1 MLKNIIIQQKNEKAK
16 LIAKSF
22 IHREKIAEAKR
33 NLSSDL
39 IKVIL
44 GPRRAGKSVFSYLL
58 LKDKDFAYLN
68 FDDDNLRNINN
79 SDEIIKYIFEVYKK
93 PKFLLFDEIQNL
105 KNWELFVNKLHRR
118 GFNLILTGSNA
129 NLLSKELS
137 TSLTGRHFA
146 YELFPFTFTEFLN
159 SRNVS
164 ISKDTFHDPETKGEI
179 LNHLNDYLLHGGFPE
194 IVVKNYEPKQYLTA
208 LLDSILLKDIVKRY
222 NVRFS
227 QKIEDLFTYLVSNFS
242 LEFSFTKLKNIL
254 GFNSTHTLQNYL
266 KYLTDAY
273 LIFSLNRYSHK
284 VKEQINAPKKLYLV
298 DNGFIEAKSFQVS
311 KNMGR
316 LIENCVFVELL
327 NRKYRINLDLFY
339 YKTRNQKEIDFI
351 LRKGIKVNELIQ
363 ICYDLSDP
371 STEKREINALL
382 EGSEELKCN
391 DLKIITWDK
400 EKEVKISKKKILFIP
415 LFKWLLTKES
425 V

>member
-1 MLKNIIIQQKNEKAK
+1 MLKEVIIQQKIEKAR
-16 LIAKSF
+16 LITKDF
-22 IHREKIAEAKR
+22 INREKLAEAKK

-44 GPRRAGKSVFSYLL
+44 GPRRAWKSVFSQLL

-68 FDDDNLRNINN
+68 FDDDNLVNIEN
-79 SDEIIKYIFEVYKK
+79 SDEIIKCIFEVYKK
-93 PKFLLFDEIQNL
+93 PRFLLFDEIQNL

-146 YELFPFTFTEFLN
+146 YELFPFTFIEFLD
-159 SRNVS
+159 SKEGS
-164 ISKDTFHDPETKGEI
+164 ISKNEFNDPETKGKI
-179 LNHLNDYLLHGGFPE
+179 LNYLNEYLLHGGFPE
-194 IVVKNYEPKQYLTA
+194 IVVKNYEPKQYLST
-208 LLDSILLKDIVKRY
+208 LLDSILLKDIVKRH

-242 LEFSFTKLKNIL
+242 SEFSFTRLKNIL

-266 KYLTDAY
+266 QYLNETY
-273 LIFSLNRYSHK
+273 LIFSLNRYSNK
-284 VKEQINAPKKLYLV
+284 IKEQINAPKKLYLV
-298 DNGFIEAKSFQVS
+298 DNGFIEAKGFQTS
-311 KNMGR
+311 KNIGK
-316 LIENCVFVELL
+316 LIENCVFIELL

-339 YKTRNQKEIDFI
+339 YKTRNQKEVDFI
-351 LRKGIKVNELIQ
+351 IRKGIKINELIQ

-371 STEKREINALL
+371 YTEKREINALL
-382 EGSEELKCN
+382 EASEELKCN
-391 DLKIITWDK
+391 NLKIITWDK
-400 EKEVKISKKKILFIP
+400 EKEVKISKKKISFVP
-415 LFKWLLTKES
+415 LFKWLLTK
-425 V
+425 

>member
-1 MLKNIIIQQKNEKAK
+1 MLKDIITQQKNEKAK
-16 LIAKSF
+16 LITKDF
-22 IHREKIAEAKR
+22 INREKNAEAKR
-33 NLSSDL
+33 DLSSNL

-44 GPRRAGKSVFSYLL
+44 GPRRAGKSVFSHLL

-68 FDDDNLRNINN
+68 FDDDNLVNIEN
-79 SDEIIKYIFEVYKK
+79 SDEIIKCIFEVYKK
-93 PKFLLFDEIQNL
+93 PRFLLFDEIQNL

-129 NLLSKELS
+129 NLLSQELS

-146 YELFPFTFTEFLN
+146 YELFPFTFREFLD
-159 SRNVS
+159 SRKVS
-164 ISKDTFHDPETKGEI
+164 IAKDDLNNLKANPEVKGEI
-179 LNHLNDYLLHGGFPE
+179 LNHLSEYLLHGGFPE
-194 IVVKNYEPKQYLTA
+194 VVVKNYEPKHYLAT

-242 LEFSFTKLKNIL
+242 SEFSFTRLKNIL

-266 KYLTDAY
+266 KYLNDAY
-273 LIFSLNRYSHK
+273 LIFSLNRYSNK
-284 VKEQINAPKKLYLV
+284 IKEQINAPRKLYLV
-298 DNGFIEAKSFQVS
+298 DNGFIEAKGFQVS
-311 KNMGR
+311 RNTGR
-316 LIENCVFVELL
+316 LMENCVFIELL

-371 STEKREINALL
+371 YTEKREINALQ
-382 EGSEELKCN
+382 
-391 DLKIITWDK
+391 
-400 EKEVKISKKKILFIP
+400 
-415 LFKWLLTKES
+415 
-425 V
+425 